1 MPLREDRVPTKASKI
16 IIVGAGVFGLST
28 AMHLSRRGYSN
39 IHVFDKQPYDQNSY
53 ANSEGADAASAD
65 ENKIL
70 RASYGDARLYQDLA
84 FKAMPKWRQWNEVLA
99 QTPKDQLPPGL
110 SPNVKLWD
118 NCGFLRLSDHGLEES
133 EILTQKNFPPE
144 LAHTQYRISDARRRN
159 DAQSDGIPN
168 SKIDPFDRLP
178 RRLPN
183 DGIFD
188 ATAGYVL
195 ASRACAFALHLC
207 RQNNVHFHLGPSQA
221 LESIQYT
228 SDRTTVTEIATASGE
243 THSADLVVIAC
254 GGWTPTVL
262 PMKLSHLLET
272 TSGSVL
278 SIRLPSDRPDL
289 WERFAPANF
298 PVWSWNMGSY
308 KQPGKDT
315 GGIYGL
321 PRTPEGVVKIAF
333 RGAKW
338 TNYARTNPETGGKL
352 SYPKTDVNEI
362 PEEAMRVLRAFA
374 ADNMPELLDIELE
387 KGRLCWYTDSVD
399 NNFLVD
405 YVPGVD
411 NLVAASG
418 GSGHGFKFLP
428 VLGEHVVDVV
438 ERKDTPYTR
447 LFAWRDVPDGRRNG
461 LEEGPEGWRV
471 LEKQRMVGKRAWRKG
486 SVL

>member
-1 MPLREDRVPTKASKI
+1 MLQEKDVLPRKDSKV

-28 AMHLSRRGYSN
+28 ALHLSRCGYTN
-39 IHVFDKQPYDQNSY
+39 VHVFDKQPYDENGY

-70 RASYGDARLYQDLA
+70 RASYGDAKLYQDLA
-84 FKAMPKWRQWNEVLA
+84 FKAMPEWRHWNELLA
-99 QTPKDQLPPGL
+99 QTPKDDLPPGL
-110 SPNVKLWD
+110 TSKLKLWD

-144 LAHTQYRISDARRRN
+144 LAHTQYRVSDGRRRN
-159 DAQSDGIPN
+159 DALADGIPA
-168 SKIDPFDRLP
+168 SKIDPFNRMP
-178 RRLPN
+178 RNLST

-207 RQNNVHFHLGPSQA
+207 RRAGVEFHFGASNA
-221 LESIQYT
+221 LESIHCS
-228 SDRTTVTEIATASGE
+228 SDKTRVAGIITASDA
-243 THSADLVVIAC
+243 THSADLVILAC
-254 GGWTPTVL
+254 GGWTPTLL
-262 PMKLSHLLET
+262 PSKVSHLLET

-278 SIRLPSDRPDL
+278 SIRLPKDRPDL
-289 WERFAPANF
+289 WDRFAPANF

-308 KQPGKDT
+308 NHPGEDI

-338 TNYARTNPETGGKL
+338 TNYARAHPETGEKL
-352 SYPKTDVNEI
+352 SYPKTDVEEV
-362 PEEAMRVLRAFA
+362 PEEAMRVLRVFA
-374 ADNMPELLDIELE
+374 AENMPELLDIELE

-399 NNFLVD
+399 NNFLID
-405 YVPGVD
+405 YVPGVG
-411 NLVAASG
+411 NLVVASG

-438 ERKDTPYTR
+438 ERKDTAYTR
-447 LFAWRDVPDGRRNG
+447 LFAWRDVPEGKRNG

-471 LEKQRMVGKRAWRKG
+471 LGKQRMVGKRAWRKG
-486 SVL
+486 SMM